1 MSKTHPH
8 NTPGTNHSLRS
19 PRSRIFFNTRK
30 ISPPPAHTAS
40 TLIVHR
46 SLYLLIVHR
55 SLYLQNDYNF
65 IPDILSGF
73 MSGFSTHLT
82 YLTSTLTRKS
92 PSPVHRSLSLVPC
105 PLSLVH
111 RPLSLS
117 YHPINLH
124 WTITSVPS
132 PSFIV
137 SQEPPKDL
145 TPPHQSSPIPN
156 PKNSVPGSRSP
167 RSLSPA
173 PRSSLPRITS
183 KLYQSV

>member
-105 PLSLVH
+105 PLFIVPC
-111 RPLSLS
+111 PLSL
-117 YHPINLH
+117 
-124 WTITSVPS
+124 VPL
-132 PSFIV
+132 I
-137 SQEPPKDL
+137 
-145 TPPHQSSPIPN
+145 PPHQSSLNHNLCPQPI
-156 PKNSVPGSRSP
+156 VHC
-167 RSLSPA
+167 
-173 PRSSLPRITS
+173 LPRTS
-183 KLYQSV
+183 QRSHPTPSIFTDP